1 MTTLNEMIDRYNELK
16 TSLELKNSE
25 YNTIRDNLIKELE
38 SRNLK
43 KADNGIS
50 EVSLRIQTTVSY
62 KEDAIK
68 VLKEIAPSCI
78 TYKIDTEKLNK
89 AIENKT
95 IDPSVLESHR
105 TIKMVDVL
113 TVK

>member
-1 MTTLNEMIDRYNELK
+1 MIDRYNVLK
-16 TSLELKNSE
+16 AEKE
-25 YNTIRDNLIKELE
+25 IKEAVYNTSRDNLIKELE

-43 KADNGIS
+43 KADNGII
-50 EVSLRIQTTVSY
+50 EVSIRVQKTVSY
-62 KEDAIK
+62 KDEAINI
-68 VLKEIAPSCI
+68 LKEIAPSCI
-78 TYKIDTEKLNK
+78 TYKIDNEKLNK
-89 AIENKT
+89 AIDDNL